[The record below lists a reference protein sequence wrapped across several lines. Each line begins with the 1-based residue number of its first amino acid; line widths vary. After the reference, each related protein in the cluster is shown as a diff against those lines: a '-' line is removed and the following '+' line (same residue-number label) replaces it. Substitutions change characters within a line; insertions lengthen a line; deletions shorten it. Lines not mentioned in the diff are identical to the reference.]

1 MRTISVKAILIGL
14 LLTSMLVLAI
24 GVPAL
29 ATGAQNWYL
38 NSTSRSGNLV
48 MDKARGGQSGSIT
61 VPANSTRYWLADQ
74 AALDNVTFPQ
84 GVWVIGL
91 KTDVWTNSS
100 TSAVLTVGQWKTSF
114 TPFSTNNRGK
124 LSYNA
129 GRSMMTFELQT
140 GPQTILK
147 GNFLAL
153 EVTNN
158 DTISHVITTD
168 GRSFIESP
176 SSDPGYP
183 LPEVATIVL
192 LGTGLAGLFGYIRLK
207 SLPAGSKA

>member
-14 LLTSMLVLAI
+14 LFTSMLVLAI

-114 TPFSTNNRGK
+114 IPFSTNNRGK

-207 SLPAGSKA
+207 NRKAGCKA